1 MSNFSDLVLHRFI
14 QRFAHIEHHVSDNY
28 AFERKFFSWKAK
40 VVEFDPNPMIFS
52 SIACAIYGSGIHLID
67 NLLKTL

>member
-1 MSNFSDLVLHRFI
+1 MIWLCIDFI
-14 QRFAHIEHHVSDNY
+14 QRFAHIEHHIGNY

-52 SIACAIYGSGIHLID
+52 SIACAIYGSGTHLID
-67 NLLKTL
+67 NLVKTL